1 MDVLRQEAPP
11 LRINQD
17 CMSIRKQ
24 PACALPT
31 VCTTAS
37 TTVSTEEQGF
47 ARITLLSVL
56 SQDLQLHVLKA
67 SQIKL
72 CTIPLRPGPF
82 HPLSVLYIQNV
93 TQEHS
98 FYPNA
103 SFKRSMSQRDK
114 TKILPEKL
122 FVARKTSL

>member
-1 MDVLRQEAPP
+1 MYCGKKLRP

-24 PACALPT
+24 PECALPT

-72 CTIPLRPGPF
+72 CTIPLRSGPF
-82 HPLSVLYIQNV
+82 RPLSVLYIQNV

-103 SFKRSMSQRDK
+103 SFKRSMSQRDEI
-114 TKILPEKL
+114 KILPEKL